1 MTADEF
7 REIALRI
14 PQACESAHMGHPDF
28 RLGGKVFASLGTPDA
43 NWGMVKLTPEE
54 QRVFMAKAPDV
65 FTPCNGAW
73 GKRGYTSV
81 RLASATKMVLR
92 PALEAAAKNVVAR
105 VKKPTT

>member
-1 MTADEF
+1 VTADEF
-7 REIALRI
+7 RKMALHI
-14 PQACESAHMGHPDF
+14 PQACEAAHVGHPDF
-28 RLGGKVFASLGTPDA
+28 RLGGKVFASLGAPDA

-81 RLASATKMVLR
+81 RLASATKTVLR

-105 VKKPTT
+105 VKKRTT